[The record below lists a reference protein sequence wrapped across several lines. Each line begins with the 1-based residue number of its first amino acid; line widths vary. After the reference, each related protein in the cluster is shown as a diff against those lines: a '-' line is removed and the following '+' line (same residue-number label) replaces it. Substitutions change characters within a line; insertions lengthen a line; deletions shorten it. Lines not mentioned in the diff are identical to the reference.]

1 MVGSIPQVIA
11 GIYAYVCLS
20 QHADL
25 VPLRS
30 PAMCAG
36 CLLLP
41 VGEEQGSDTAC
52 PFNSLGTSDM
62 RSAEVSLTY
71 FPLAALL
78 LSCGAPQ
85 QGGSAWRAELL
96 TPPLLSW
103 FVKSLPFVRRHVP
116 VSLCFI
122 QSVGGSP
129 HTRAHT
135 HVDAGCKAL
144 CASCR

>member
-1 MVGSIPQVIA
+1 MQ
-11 GIYAYVCLS
+11 
-20 QHADL
+20 
-25 VPLRS
+25 R
-30 PAMCAG
+30 
-36 CLLLP
+36 
-41 VGEEQGSDTAC
+41 
-52 PFNSLGTSDM
+52 
-62 RSAEVSLTY
+62 AEVSLTY

-122 QSVGGSP
+122 KSVGGSP

-135 HVDAGCKAL
+135 HMLMLDVKPSVAVAGSGWAEP
-144 CASCR
+144 